1 MIREED
7 VWFCVMLGA
16 LAPVCAASFLLCKT
30 RGRQCHLTGAVPS
43 GPFTNPKIWECRALS
58 HGNCADQS
66 SGVISEGAVQG
77 AQLRVVSQLLL
88 LILWINGQSCGVL
101 CPFCHPSHPA
111 CEGSLL
117 IPW

>member
-66 SGVISEGAVQG
+66 SGVISEGAMQG
-77 AQLRVVSQLLL
+77 AQLRVVSQLFDFVDKWSE
-88 LILWINGQSCGVL
+88 LWGFV
-101 CPFCHPSHPA
+101 
-111 CEGSLL
+111 SLL
-117 IPW
+117 SSLTSCL